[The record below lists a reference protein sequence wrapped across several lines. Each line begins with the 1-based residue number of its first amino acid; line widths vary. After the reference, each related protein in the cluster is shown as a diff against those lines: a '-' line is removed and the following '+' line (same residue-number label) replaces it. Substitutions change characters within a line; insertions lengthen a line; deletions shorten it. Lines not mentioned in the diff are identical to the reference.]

1 MSATV
6 VLCRGLWLP
15 TSLPNREH
23 ELARRTPCDSAT
35 ERQRDSSIH
44 HQAAAA
50 TRKQHHLMQNSTGR
64 TLVRATTAV
73 VLALMAMTTALV
85 SSGGAAAAPAPE
97 PVAFKLRSTG
107 TGITMHVAN
116 GSITSADGWV
126 AINDTTGRKVW
137 TMPLSYSLN
146 KLQFPITIRH
156 NGKYDA
162 VLTPS
167 RNKAL
172 AIPVSTRTY
181 EASRLFAEQ
190 DYAKKKKAC
199 AKPKTD
205 KDGYRSRQA
214 RDTAARNDVAKEFG
228 TARIGTFVGMAIGFI
243 VTLPLGGIEGA
254 VVGAVIGTLVAGGP
268 TLISAVNRYFTTLT
282 TPFRATVCPK

>member
-1 MSATV
+1 MDHAA
-6 VLCRGLWLP
+6 
-15 TSLPNREH
+15 
-23 ELARRTPCDSAT
+23 ELLA
-35 ERQRDSSIH
+35 Q
-44 HQAAAA
+44 Q
-50 TRKQHHLMQNSTGR
+50 
-64 TLVRATTAV
+64 VAV
-73 VLALMAMTTALV
+73 
-85 SSGGAAAAPAPE
+85 
-97 PVAFKLRSTG
+97 
-107 TGITMHVAN
+107 
-116 GSITSADGWV
+116 
-126 AINDTTGRKVW
+126 
-137 TMPLSYSLN
+137 
-146 KLQFPITIRH
+146 PITIRH

-228 TARIGTFVGMAIGFI
+228 TARIGTFVGMAIRI
-243 VTLPLGGIEGA
+243 HRHVAAGGIEEQLSVRSSARSWPA
-254 VVGAVIGTLVAGGP
+254 V
-268 TLISAVNRYFTTLT
+268 R
-282 TPFRATVCPK
+282 R